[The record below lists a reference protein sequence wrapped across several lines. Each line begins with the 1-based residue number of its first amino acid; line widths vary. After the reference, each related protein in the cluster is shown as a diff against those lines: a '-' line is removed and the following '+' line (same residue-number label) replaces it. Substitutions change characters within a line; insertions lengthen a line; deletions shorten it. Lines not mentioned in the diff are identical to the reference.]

1 MKRDAGFLNAVFGMR
16 RLWTLILTVLLVPVV
31 SAVSSVSAAGQDP
44 RLRMPDLSQ
53 LAARS
58 SNTVDISLD
67 GALLSLASRFLD
79 GEGEERDVKQLL
91 AAIKGIYV
99 KTFEFDRDGGY
110 SAADVEAVRRQL
122 SGPGWS
128 RLVGVA
134 SRRDEEQVDIY
145 MWMDGNKPGG
155 LVILA
160 SQPRQLAIVNIVG
173 AIDLEKLRSLE
184 GQFGVPRFDLERRSR
199 DDRKRKDDQ

>member
-1 MKRDAGFLNAVFGMR
+1 MKRDSIFDAVFLNR

-31 SAVSSVSAAGQDP
+31 SAAAAQNP
-44 RLRMPDLSQ
+44 RFRMPDLSQ

-67 GALLSLASRFLD
+67 GALLSLAARFLD
-79 GEGEERDVKQLL
+79 DGDSEEREVKQLL

-110 SAADVEAVRRQL
+110 AQADVDAVRQQL
-122 SGPGWS
+122 TGPGWS
-128 RLVGVA
+128 RLMGMV
-134 SRRDEEQVDIY
+134 SRREGENVDIY
-145 MWMDGNKPGG
+145 VWMDRDKPGG
-155 LVILA
+155 LAILA
-160 SQPRQLAIVNIVG
+160 AQPRQLVIVNIIG
-173 AIDLEKLRSLE
+173 EIDLEKLRAIE
-184 GQFGVPRFDLERRSR
+184 GKFGVPRFDLERHAK